1 MGVFE
6 IFLTGVGLAM
16 DAFAASVCRG
26 LSMKKI
32 NYRHALIIALMF
44 GGFQALMPLI
54 GWALG
59 KSFEGYISAF
69 SPWVAFILLSYIGGK
84 MLFDGIRGE
93 EGCESCGCEGLRLKQ
108 LFGMAIA
115 TSIDAL
121 AVGVS
126 FGVSGVPIV
135 SSITII
141 GVTTFFIALLGVVIG
156 NRFGERYNKKATV
169 VGGVILVAIGIK
181 ILAESFFSKI

>member
-1 MGVFE
+1 MGIIE
-6 IFLTGVGLAM
+6 IFLTGVGLAI

-32 NYRHALIIALMF
+32 NYKHALIIALMF

-59 KSFEGYISAF
+59 KSFESYMSAF
-69 SPWVAFILLSYIGGK
+69 SPWVAFLLLSYIGGK
-84 MLFDGIRGE
+84 MLYDGIKGE
-93 EGCESCGCEGLRLKQ
+93 DECDCCQNEGLRFKQ

-126 FGVSGVPIV
+126 FGVGGVSIF

-156 NRFGERYNKKATV
+156 NRFGEKYNKRATIA
-169 VGGVILVAIGIK
+169 GGVILVGIGIK
-181 ILAESFFSKI
+181 ILVESFFK